1 MTMKRMLALGLTGI
15 FGLLMLLLAA
25 PTGAAVTCAFDAVS
39 GEVTLA
45 FDAADQEIRITR
57 LSDDSIRFDQKTAP
71 ATDYTVIG
79 CGAGTPTVTNT
90 EQILVTGTPA
100 NNQDLR
106 IDLSGGPLAPG
117 KTAEPTGV
125 SEIEIAVNLG
135 EAAGGQ
141 PADSGDGVIV
151 SGSTGTD
158 VLAVGANGFNLNGDD
173 DVDVTTVGVD
183 DAAGDRQLL
192 GNDGDDTLQASGDVV
207 TGTGTVA
214 ATLNGGAGLDILT
227 GGNGADTLTGG
238 AGNDTLAGGDGN
250 DTLNGDAGADTLTGG
265 VGNDTLNGGA
275 GDDTLNGDAGDDTLN
290 GGDGSDTLSGGDGD
304 DTLNGDAGDDTLNG
318 GDGSDTLRGGSGN
331 DIENGDA
338 GDDVFEQ
345 FESGLANGADVLNG
359 GAGTDEARYY
369 GRDRAGRDRGVTIT
383 LDGLP
388 NDGET
393 LPAPEGDNVGA
404 DGQLENVTGTSRDD
418 TITGNA
424 ANNVLS
430 GQPGKD
436 TLNGGAGDDTLQGG
450 ADDDTLN
457 GGDGNDTFDE
467 EAQANGADVMT
478 GGAGTDIAKYDLRTN
493 FVSVTKDGV
502 ANDGEAGEKDNVMPD
517 VETAPVPGTVPTPGG
532 GASDPRNLRLVGS
545 SDLGG
550 RGLNGEVAVVGN
562 TAVVAAGYV
571 PQNTQSSAHTKNAAE
586 NTAPPCVT
594 VPVKVV
600 DLSNPSQPRVA
611 STIPVAEGQAA
622 RDVDVLRVNTPS
634 FKGDLAAVALATCR
648 FDEEAL
654 RDRGVAA
661 QGSYAHRGVAYY
673 DVTNP
678 ASPRFLARYFADF
691 DNFVPAAPGFPAPAC
706 GPGSDANCA
715 KDQFSVQL
723 KRIRDGRIL
732 SVSSKTDSAD
742 LGTPTGD
749 VRLVDVTNP
758 AQPTQIGSW
767 PPLGEAPIRT
777 SNNGCFPR
785 SGSRSAELSPDGT
798 KLMVPYLD
806 GGLFVLD
813 VEDLANPAKL
823 GQWSYPNDWNV
834 EGNGAYVTTA
844 DVGGRQLSLLADE
857 DWVWP
862 TSAFRVDLP
871 TTLSGVRTG
880 CSDLFTT
887 ADQGFDSQ
895 IFRKPGGQVQ
905 GELAY
910 IGRGCPRRR
919 AADRVSFNAEDPYLI
934 PEADLRGK
942 IAFADGAQ
950 NRLTQPS
957 LPAAAGCTFNS
968 RVRRAQ
974 DAGAIGLVLRTEGGG
989 GTAESIAGFPPLG
1002 SPRTPFDQN
1011 LAPTGDLSIPGFQ
1024 IKKPAGDAIRTTMC
1038 PAVSGTPARCTGGT
1052 PIVGALV
1059 DLPGEWGGL
1068 RILDTTNPAKPH
1080 QNAVYRTPNSQVFPP
1095 PDYRGIYS
1103 VHHAVVQ
1110 NETAYAAWNS
1120 DGLRVLDLRNGQTRE
1135 TFSFVPPDT
1144 NDPTGTVPA
1153 KAFVRGVAVS
1163 PNYVVISD
1171 VNSGLYVF
1179 CFEGQACPPAAP
1191 TPAASPQAN
1200 QVAPASPAAAAS
1212 AVGAQNQNRGGTSG
1226 TRGPLPTTGS
1236 NPWKLVLLAL
1246 ALMVAGA
1253 VLTMLA
1259 RRRHAVAGPPE
1270 RTVD

>member
-45 FDAADQEIRITR
+45 FDAANQEIRITR
-57 LSDDSIRFDQKTAP
+57 LLDDSIRFDQKTAP

-90 EQILVTGTPA
+90 ERILVTGTPA

-106 IDLSGGPLAPG
+106 VDLAEGQLAPG
-117 KTAEPTGV
+117 RTNEAPDQ

-135 EAAGGQ
+135 EAATGQ

-151 SGSTGTD
+151 SGTTGPD
-158 VLAVGANGFNLNGDD
+158 VLVVGADGFNLNN
-173 DVDVTTVGVD
+173 DVDVDITTVGVD
-183 DAAGDRQLL
+183 AAAGDRQLL
-192 GNDGDDTLQASGDVV
+192 GTNGDDVLRASTDPV
-207 TGTGTVA
+207 TGAATVA
-214 ATLNGGAGLDILT
+214 ATLNGGAGLDTLT
-227 GGNGADTLTGG
+227 GGNGADALTGG
-238 AGNDTLAGGDGN
+238 ADNDTLNGGDEVEEDPVTAVRPPG
-250 DTLNGDAGADTLTGG
+250 DTLNGDAGADTMSGG
-265 VGNDTLNGGA
+265 GGNDTANGGA
-275 GDDTLNGDAGDDTLN
+275 GVDTINGDSGDDILNGGTEVDTLN
-290 GGDGSDTLSGGDGD
+290 GGDGKDTLVGAGG
-304 DTLNGDAGDDTLNG
+304 A
-318 GDGSDTLRGGSGN
+318 
-331 DIENGDA
+331 DIENGDG

-404 DGQLENVTGTSRDD
+404 DGQLENVTGTSRTD
-418 TITGNA
+418 TITGSDA
-424 ANNVLS
+424 ANLLS
-430 GQPGKD
+430 GQPGND
-436 TLNGGAGDDTLQGG
+436 TLNGGLGNDTLQGN
-450 ADDDTLN
+450 ADDDTEN
-457 GGDGNDTFDE
+457 GGDGDDTFDQ

-478 GGAGTDIAKYDLRTN
+478 GGAGADIAKYDLRTN

-502 ANDGEAGEKDNVMPD
+502 ANDGEAGERDNVAGD
-517 VETAPVPGTVPTPGG
+517 LETAPVPGTVPTPGG

-571 PQNTQSSAHTKNAAE
+571 PQGVLSTAHTKNAAE

-654 RDRGVAA
+654 RDRGVSIL
-661 QGSYAHRGVAYY
+661 GSYAHRGVAYY

-678 ASPRFLARYFADF
+678 GSPRFLARYFADS
-691 DNFVPAAPGFPAPAC
+691 DNFVPATPGFPAPAC

-742 LGTPTGD
+742 VNTPTGD

-767 PPLGEAPIRT
+767 PPLGEAPRRV
-777 SNNGCFPR
+777 SNNGCYPR

-895 IFRKPGGQVQ
+895 IFRKPGGQLQ

-919 AADRVSFNAEDPYLI
+919 APDGSFTAADPYLI
-934 PEADLRGK
+934 PEADLNGK
-942 IAFADGAQ
+942 IFFADPTPNA
-950 NRLTQPS
+950 LTQPN
-957 LPAAAGCTFNS
+957 LPTQGCTFNS

-974 DAGAIGLVLRTEGGG
+974 DAGAIALVLRTAG
-989 GTAESIAGFPPLG
+989 GTGGHVESIAGFPPTG
-1002 SPRTPFDQN
+1002 SPRTPFDN
-1011 LAPTGDLSIPGFQ
+1011 TLAPTGDLSIPGFQ

-1038 PAVSGTPARCTGGT
+1038 PAVTGTPARCTGGT

-1068 RILDTTNPAKPH
+1068 RILDTTNPAKPT
-1080 QNAVYRTPNSQVFPP
+1080 QTAVYRTPNSQVFPP

-1191 TPAASPQAN
+1191 TPAASQAN
-1200 QVAPASPAAAAS
+1200 QVAPASPAAAAT
-1212 AVGAQNQNRGGTSG
+1212 AVGAQNQNRDGASS

-1270 RTVD
+1270 RTAD